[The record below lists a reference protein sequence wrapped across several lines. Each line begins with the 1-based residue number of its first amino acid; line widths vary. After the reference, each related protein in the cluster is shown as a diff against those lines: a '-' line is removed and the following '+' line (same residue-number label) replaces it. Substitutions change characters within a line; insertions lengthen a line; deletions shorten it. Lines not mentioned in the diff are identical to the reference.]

1 MDTDC
6 RAWLEIDLDAIIA
19 NLRMIAR
26 RCAPCKLLAVVKGDA
41 YGMGARRVAAAAV
54 ESGVVAVLGV
64 ATLEEARELA
74 DNPLPKQIIS
84 AILPTEIPGAV
95 SDGFIIPVEDVAT
108 ARLVSAEAVR
118 QNLTA
123 LCELKLDTG
132 MGRLGIL
139 AERAEKEISEI
150 VKLPNLRIAG
160 MFTHLACA
168 GNLND
173 PFTYGQIDA
182 IAKLAAALS
191 AAGVKIPELHC
202 AASDAI
208 VNYPESYSSPF
219 TMVRP
224 GTAIYGSC
232 FSAAADLPLVPAV
245 AFKSRLIAVRELP
258 AGHSVGYSRLC
269 RLSRPSRIGVVAAGY
284 CDGVKIPLTNRG
296 YVLMRGRFCPIAGRV
311 SMDYTSVSLDDCPE
325 AQVGD
330 EVVFIG
336 ESGDA
341 RITVEDWA
349 RLNGTVTQEI
359 LCSFAPRVKRCYLQ
373 KSGNYETR

>member
-6 RAWLEIDLDAIIA
+6 RAWLEIDLDAIVA

-41 YGMGARRVAAAAV
+41 YGMGARRVAAAAA
-54 ESGVVAVLGV
+54 ESGAVAVLGV
-64 ATLEEARELA
+64 ASLDEARDLVG
-74 DNPLPKQIIS
+74 NPLPKQIIS
-84 AILPTEIPGAV
+84 AILPAEIPGAV
-95 SDGFIIPVEDVAT
+95 RDGFILPVEDIAT
-108 ARLVSAEAVR
+108 ARLISAEAVR
-118 QNLTA
+118 QGRPA

-139 AERAEKEISEI
+139 AEQALAEISEI
-150 VKLPNLRIAG
+150 AKLPGLRIAG

-173 PFTYGQIDA
+173 PFTVGQIDVIKA
-182 IAKLAAALS
+182 LSAKLS
-191 AAGVKIPELHC
+191 AAGVQLPELHC

-208 VNYPESYSSPF
+208 VNYPESFRSPF

-232 FSAAADLPLVPAV
+232 FSASPELPLVPAV
-245 AFKSRLIAVRELP
+245 SFKSRLIAVRELP

-269 RLSRPSRIGVVAAGY
+269 RLKRRSRLGVVAAGY

-296 YVLMRGRFCPIAGRV
+296 YVLMHGTYCPVAGRV
-311 SMDYTSVSLDDCPE
+311 SMDYTTVSLDDCPS
-325 AQVGD
+325 ARVGD

-336 ESGDA
+336 AQGDA

-359 LCSFAPRVKRCYLQ
+359 LCSFAPRVRRCYVQ
-373 KSGNYETR
+373 GG

>member
-1 MDTDC
+1 MDNDC

-19 NLRMIAR
+19 NLRMIAE
-26 RCAPCKLLAVVKGDA
+26 RCAPCRLLAVVKGDA
-41 YGMGARRVAAAAV
+41 YGMGAHRVADAAV
-54 ESGVVAVLGV
+54 ESGVVSVLGV
-64 ATLEEARELA
+64 ASLEEARDLA
-74 DNPLPKQIIS
+74 ANPLPKQIIS
-84 AILPTEIPGAV
+84 AVLPAEIPGAV
-95 SDGFIIPVEDVAT
+95 EAGFILPVADLES
-108 ARLVSAEAVR
+108 ARLISAEAVR
-118 QNLTA
+118 QKRTA
-123 LCELKLDTG
+123 LFEIKLDTG

-139 AERAEKEISEI
+139 AERANEMIREISALPG
-150 VKLPNLRIAG
+150 VKIAG

-173 PFTYGQIDA
+173 RFTLGQIEA
-182 IAKLAAALS
+182 IRRLAAS
-191 AAGVKIPELHC
+191 AAAEDIAIPELHC

-208 VNYPESYSSPF
+208 VNYPESFSPPF

-232 FSAAADLPLVPAV
+232 FSASPDLPLRPAV
-245 AFKSRLIAVRELP
+245 SFKSRLIAVRELP

-269 RLSRPSRIGVVAAGY
+269 RLVRPSRIGVVAAGY

-296 YVLMRGRFCPIAGRV
+296 YVLLNGQYCPIAGRV
-311 SMDYTSVSLDDCPE
+311 SMDYTTVSLDDCP
-325 AQVGD
+325 AARVGD

-336 ESGDA
+336 EQGDA

-359 LCSFAPRVKRCYLQ
+359 LCSFAPRVKRRYIR
-373 KSGNYETR
+373 G

>member
-1 MDTDC
+1 MDNDC
-6 RAWLEIDLDAIIA
+6 RAWLEIDLGAIVA
-19 NLRMIAR
+19 NLRMIAE

-41 YGMGARRVAAAAV
+41 YGMGAHRVAAAAAQ
-54 ESGVVAVLGV
+54 SGKVAVLGV
-64 ATLEEARELA
+64 ASLEEALDLA
-74 DNPLPKQIIS
+74 AEPLPKQIIS
-84 AILPTEIPGAV
+84 AVLPSEIPGAV
-95 SDGFIIPVEDVAT
+95 SNGFILPVEDIGT
-108 ARLVSAEAVR
+108 ARLISAEAVR
-118 QNLTA
+118 QQRTA
-123 LCELKLDTG
+123 LCGIKLDTG

-139 AERAEKEISEI
+139 AERAAAEIAGI
-150 VKLPNLRIAG
+150 AKLPGLRIVG

-173 PFTYGQIDA
+173 RFTYGQIEA
-182 IAKLAAALS
+182 IRSLAAKLAAS
-191 AAGVKIPELHC
+191 GIDIPELHC

-208 VNYPESYSSPF
+208 VNYPESFSSPF

-232 FSAAADLPLVPAV
+232 FSAAPDMPLVPAV
-245 AFKSRLIAVRELP
+245 SFKSRLIAVRELP

-269 RLSRPSRIGVVAAGY
+269 RLARPSRIGVVAAGY

-296 YVLMRGRFCPIAGRV
+296 YVLMHGHYCPVAGRV

-325 AQVGD
+325 ARIGD

-336 ESGDA
+336 AQGDA

-359 LCSFAPRVKRCYLQ
+359 LCSFAPRVKRCYIN
-373 KSGNYETR
+373 G

>member
-1 MDTDC
+1 MH
-6 RAWLEIDLDAIIA
+6 
-19 NLRMIAR
+19 N
-26 RCAPCKLLAVVKGDA
+26 
-41 YGMGARRVAAAAV
+41 
-54 ESGVVAVLGV
+54 
-64 ATLEEARELA
+64 
-74 DNPLPKQIIS
+74 
-84 AILPTEIPGAV
+84 
-95 SDGFIIPVEDVAT
+95 GFILPVEDVAT
-108 ARLVSAEAVR
+108 ARLASTEAVR
-118 QNLTA
+118 QGKPA

-139 AERAEKEISEI
+139 AERAAAEISEI
-150 VKLPNLRIAG
+150 VKLPGLRIAG

-173 PFTYGQIDA
+173 PFTYGQIRR
-182 IAKLAAALS
+182 IADVAASLS

-208 VNYPESYSSPF
+208 VNYPESYSPPF

-232 FSAAADLPLVPAV
+232 FSAAADLPLAPAV

-269 RLSRPSRIGVVAAGY
+269 RLLRPSRIGVVAAGY

-296 YVLMRGRFCPIAGRV
+296 YVLMRGGFRPIAGRV

-325 AQVGD
+325 ARVGD

-336 ESGDA
+336 ALGDA

-349 RLNGTVTQEI
+349 RANGTVTQEI
-359 LCSFAPRVKRCYLQ
+359 LCSFAPRVRRRSIRK
-373 KSGNYETR
+373 

>member
-1 MDTDC
+1 MNSDC
-6 RAWLEIDLDAIIA
+6 RAWLEIDLDAIVA
-19 NLRMIAR
+19 NLRMIAK

-41 YGMGARRVAAAAV
+41 YGMGAERVAAAAV

-64 ATLEEARELA
+64 ATLEEALELA
-74 DNPLPKQIIS
+74 DAPLPKQIIS
-84 AILPTEIPGAV
+84 AILPSEIPEAINR
-95 SDGFIIPVEDVAT
+95 GFILPVEDIAT

-118 QNLTA
+118 QGRTA
-123 LCELKLDTG
+123 LCELKIDTG

-139 AERAEKEISEI
+139 AGHAAAEIDGI
-150 VKLPNLRIAG
+150 VKMPGLRLVG

-168 GNLND
+168 GNLDD
-173 PFTYGQIDA
+173 PFTHGQIEA
-182 IAKLAAALS
+182 IVELAAKLS

-296 YVLMRGRFCPIAGRV
+296 YVLMHGGYCPIAGRV
-311 SMDYTSVSLDDCPE
+311 SMDYTSVALDGCPE
-325 AQVGD
+325 ARVGD

-336 ESGDA
+336 AQGDA

-349 RLNGTVTQEI
+349 RVNGTVTQEI
-359 LCSFAPRVKRCYLQ
+359 LCSFAPRVRRCYIR
-373 KSGNYETR
+373 SH

>member
-6 RAWLEIDLDAIIA
+6 RAWLEIDLDAIVA
-19 NLRMIAR
+19 NLRMIAK
-26 RCAPCKLLAVVKGDA
+26 RCAPCKLLAIVKGDA
-41 YGMGARRVAAAAV
+41 YGMGAHQVAAAAV

-64 ATLEEARELA
+64 ASLAEARDLA

-84 AILPTEIPGAV
+84 AVLPSEIPGAV
-95 SDGFIIPVEDVAT
+95 RDGFILPVEDMAA
-108 ARLVSAEAVR
+108 ARLISAEAVR
-118 QNLTA
+118 QGRPA

-132 MGRLGIL
+132 MGRLGIP
-139 AERAEKEISEI
+139 AEHAAAEIAEISE
-150 VKLPNLRIAG
+150 LPGLRIAG

-173 PFTYGQIDA
+173 PFTFGQIETIKA
-182 IAKLAAALS
+182 LAAQAA
-191 AAGVKIPELHC
+191 AAGVNIPELHC

-208 VNYPESYSSPF
+208 VYYPESFRPPF

-232 FSAAADLPLVPAV
+232 FSASPELPLIPAV
-245 AFKSRLIAVRELP
+245 SFKSRLIAVRELP

-269 RLSRPSRIGVVAAGY
+269 RLARRSRLGVVAAGY

-296 YVLMRGRFCPIAGRV
+296 YVLMHDRFCPVAGRV
-311 SMDYTSVSLDDCPE
+311 SMDYTTVLLDDCPE

-336 ESGDA
+336 KQGDA

-359 LCSFAPRVKRCYLQ
+359 LCSFAPRVRRCYVR
-373 KSGNYETR
+373 GC

>member
-6 RAWLEIDLDAIIA
+6 RAWLEIDLDAIVA
-19 NLRMIAR
+19 NLRMIAK

-41 YGMGARRVAAAAV
+41 YGMGGRRVAAAAA
-54 ESGVVAVLGV
+54 ESGVVSVLGV
-64 ATLEEARELA
+64 ASLDEALDLA
-74 DNPLPKQIIS
+74 ENPLPKQIIS
-84 AILPTEIPGAV
+84 AVLPSEIPGAV
-95 SDGFIIPVEDVAT
+95 RGGFILPVENIAV
-108 ARLVSAEAVR
+108 ARLISAEAVR
-118 QNLTA
+118 QGRPA
-123 LCELKLDTG
+123 LCGLKLDTG
-132 MGRLGIL
+132 MGRLGML
-139 AERAEKEISEI
+139 AEHARAEIAEIAE
-150 VKLPNLRIAG
+150 LPGLRIAG

-173 PFTYGQIDA
+173 PFTFGQIEA
-182 IAKLAAALS
+182 IKALAADLS
-191 AAGVKIPELHC
+191 AAGVNIPELHC

-208 VNYPESYSSPF
+208 VNYPESFHAPF

-232 FSAAADLPLVPAV
+232 FSASPELPLVPAV
-245 AFKSRLIAVRELP
+245 SFKSRLIAVRELP

-269 RLSRPSRIGVVAAGY
+269 RLARRSRLGVVAAGY

-296 YVLMRGRFCPIAGRV
+296 YVLMHGSYCPVAGRV
-311 SMDYTSVSLDDCPE
+311 SMDYTTVSLDDCPS
-325 AQVGD
+325 ARVGD

-336 ESGDA
+336 EQGDA

-359 LCSFAPRVKRCYLQ
+359 LCSFAPRVRRRY
-373 KSGNYETR
+373 TREC

>member
-1 MDTDC
+1 MDNEC
-6 RAWLEIDLDAIIA
+6 RAWLEIDLGAIVA
-19 NLRMIAR
+19 NLRMIAK

-41 YGMGARRVAAAAV
+41 YGMGASRVAAAAA
-54 ESGVVAVLGV
+54 ESGAVAVLGV
-64 ATLEEARELA
+64 ASLEEALDLA

-84 AILPTEIPGAV
+84 AVLPAEIPEAIRRGVILP
-95 SDGFIIPVEDVAT
+95 VENAAA
-108 ARLVSAEAVR
+108 ARLISAEAVR
-118 QNLTA
+118 QKRTA
-123 LCELKLDTG
+123 VCEIKLDTG

-139 AERAEKEISEI
+139 AEHAVAEIDAI
-150 VKLPNLRIAG
+150 VRLPGLKIVG

-173 PFTYGQIDA
+173 DFTYGQIGA
-182 IAKLAAALS
+182 IKSIAAKLS
-191 AAGVKIPELHC
+191 DRGVNIPELHC

-208 VNYPESYSSPF
+208 VNYPESFSSPF

-232 FSAAADLPLVPAV
+232 FSASPDLPLAPAV
-245 AFKSRLIAVRELP
+245 SFRSRLIAIRELP

-269 RLSRPSRIGVVAAGY
+269 RLARPSRIGVAAAGY

-296 YVLMRGRFCPIAGRV
+296 HVLLHGRYCPIAGRV
-311 SMDYTSVSLDDCPE
+311 SMDYTTVFLDDHPE
-325 AQVGD
+325 AEVGD

-336 ESGDA
+336 AQGDA

-349 RLNGTVTQEI
+349 RINGTVTQEI
-359 LCSFAPRVKRCYLQ
+359 LCSFAPRVKRCYI
-373 KSGNYETR
+373 NN